1 MASDAVVEA
10 VAGKLEAVTPPSMR
24 TACQQPMSGAAIE
37 PARAAP
43 GAGGGIVAL
52 LATYP
57 LMTINT
63 LQQTRGRRKQEA
75 GEAPPPA
82 LSVLAEL
89 KDVRASASISI
100 MTMPA

>member
-1 MASDAVVEA
+1 MSDAA
-10 VAGKLEAVTPPSMR
+10 I
-24 TACQQPMSGAAIE
+24 TA
-37 PARAAP
+37 ARAAP

-75 GEAPPPA
+75 GEAPPVA

-89 KDVRASASISI
+89 KDVSSLANP
-100 MTMPA
+100 TMKPFCCHHGDVRLLVLSQARQAWALQ